1 MKTYCLVNELK
12 PGHVDD
18 YVKVH
23 EEAHRSEWR
32 TQLTALKNAG
42 AENCVAYVYKNLAIL
57 LYTCEDIEESFRALG
72 QDEDNNRWQEM
83 VAPFFAATPKFDGT
97 GPIEPVRKIF
107 DLNQQL
113 EGRLEQ
119 P

>member
-1 MKTYCLVNELK
+1 MKTYCLINELK
-12 PGHVDD
+12 PEYVDD
-18 YVKVH
+18 YVRVH
-23 EEAHRSEWR
+23 EQAHLTGWRS
-32 TQLTALKNAG
+32 QLNALKKAG
-42 AENCVAYVYKNLAIL
+42 AESCVAYIYKNWSIL
-57 LYTCEDIEESFRALG
+57 LYTCEDIGESFRALG
-72 QDEDNNRWQEM
+72 EDDDNNRWQEM

-113 EGRLEQ
+113 EGTLEQ